1 MNRHAKK
8 YLFDIVQTIDS
19 IEEIFKSAPDFNSYQ
34 QNFVLRMATERLL
47 GIVGEAVSK
56 YDKIPEVPTLSFTP
70 QIIGFRNIIV
80 HDYAKVVD
88 AVVWEI
94 VYAHLPLLKSEA
106 SALLNE

>member
-1 MNRHAKK
+1 
-8 YLFDIVQTIDS
+8 VQTINR
-19 IEEIFKSAPDFNSYQ
+19 IEEIFKSNPDFNSYQ

-56 YDKIPEVPTLSFTP
+56 YDKIPGVPTLSFTP

-80 HDYAKVVD
+80 HDYAKVLD

-94 VYAHLPLLKSEA
+94 VYAHLPLLKAEA
-106 SALLNE
+106 DALLNE

>member
-1 MNRHAKK
+1 MNRQAKK
-8 YLFDIVQTIDS
+8 YLFDIVQTTDR
-19 IEEIFKSAPDFNSYQ
+19 IEEIFKSTPDFDSYQ

-47 GIVGEAVSK
+47 GIVGEAVPK
-56 YDKIPEVPTLSFTP
+56 YDKIPDVPILSFTP
-70 QIIGFRNIIV
+70 QIIGFHNIIV

-94 VYAHLPLLKSEA
+94 VHTYLPLLKSEA

>member
-1 MNRHAKK
+1 MNRQAKK
-8 YLFDIVQTIDS
+8 YLFDILQTINR
-19 IEEIFKSAPDFNSYQ
+19 IEEIFKSTPDFNSYQ

-56 YDKIPEVPTLSFTP
+56 YDKIPGVPTLCFTR

-80 HDYAKVVD
+80 HDYAKVLD

-106 SALLNE
+106 DALLNE